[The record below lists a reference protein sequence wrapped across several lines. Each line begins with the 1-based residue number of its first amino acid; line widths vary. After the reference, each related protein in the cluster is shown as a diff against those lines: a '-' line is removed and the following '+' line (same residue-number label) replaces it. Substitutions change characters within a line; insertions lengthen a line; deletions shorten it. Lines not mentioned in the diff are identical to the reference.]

1 MGPNVESIRNVGVRL
16 IRGRVPAQVRK
27 ELMGAVKAGE
37 LGRLKRDGLKPEF
50 FFHPDKIQEA
60 IDLQQLEAEHS
71 IALLS
76 KVLA

>member
-1 MGPNVESIRNVGVRL
+1 MGPNVESIRNVGVRQ
-16 IRGRVPAQVRK
+16 IRGRVPVQVRK

-50 FFHPDKIQEA
+50 FFHPEKIQEA
-60 IDLQQLEAEHS
+60 IDLQQREAEHS

>member
-1 MGPNVESIRNVGVRL
+1 MGPNVESIRNVGVRQ
-16 IRGRVPAQVRK
+16 IRGKVPAQVRK
-27 ELMGAVKAGE
+27 ELMAAVKAGE

-60 IDLQQLEAEHS
+60 IDLQQREAEHS
-71 IALLS
+71 ISLLS